1 MRAAPFSIGL
11 SSPRTARPISRR
23 PSILTAKPWPA
34 IVLSSRLVN
43 CNPLSAKEIPVKL
56 LTKFNLVLIL
66 VFGLGIFLIAHFA
79 YDFLMNSARN
89 QVLQQAELMAASAS
103 ATKDYTDQ
111 QVSPILEKTPQ
122 HNANFLAQTIPFSA
136 ANVTFKL
143 LRASYP
149 DYVLRE
155 AALNPTNLDDR
166 ATDWETDLITYFR
179 NNPSQ
184 TQHVG
189 QRTTP
194 TGEVL
199 YVAAPIVAAGGCLQ
213 CHTQPSIAPKAM
225 LKHYGLDHGFGW
237 KPNEI
242 VGAQIVSVPMSVPIA
257 LANQGFR
264 DLLISLSAIFLLTIL
279 LIDLAM
285 YFIVIRPLR
294 QVRRMPTS
302 SVKGRS
308 ICHCCRSRGGMRSRR

>member
-1 MRAAPFSIGL
+1 M
-11 SSPRTARPISRR
+11 
-23 PSILTAKPWPA
+23 
-34 IVLSSRLVN
+34 
-43 CNPLSAKEIPVKL
+43 KL
-56 LTKFNLVLIL
+56 LAKFNLVLVV
-66 VFGLGIFLIAHFA
+66 VFGLGMFLISHYA
-79 YDFLMNSARN
+79 YNFLMNSARQ
-89 QVLQQAELMAASAS
+89 QVLLEAELMAASAS

-122 HNANFLAQTIPFSA
+122 HSNNFLAQTIPFSA
-136 ANVTFKL
+136 ANVTFKY

-166 ATDWETDLITYFR
+166 ATEWEVDLINYFR

-189 QRTTP
+189 DRSTP

-213 CHTQPSIAPKAM
+213 CHSQPAIAPKAM
-225 LKHYGLDHGFGW
+225 IRHYGPDHGFGW

-242 VGAQIVSVPMSVPIA
+242 VGAQIVSVPLSVPVA
-257 LANQGFR
+257 LANSGLR
-264 DLLISLSAIFLLTIL
+264 DLLIGLGAIFLLTIV

-285 YFIVIRPLR
+285 FYIVIRPLR
-294 QVRRMPTS
+294 RVSRNADVISKGDLDLPLLE
-302 SVKGRS
+302 VKGKDEISEVTASFNRMHTS
-308 ICHCCRSRGGMRSRR
+308 LIKAFEMLNS